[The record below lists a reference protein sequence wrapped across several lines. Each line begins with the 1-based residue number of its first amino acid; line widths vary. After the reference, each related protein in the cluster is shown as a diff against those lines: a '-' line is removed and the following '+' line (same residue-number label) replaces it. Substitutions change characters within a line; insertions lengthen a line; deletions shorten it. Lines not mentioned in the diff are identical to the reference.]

1 MMFMNVFWV
10 LILIGSL
17 LLFIKYLSGRSKTQQ
32 GHGWFGTNAL
42 EIVKERYARGE
53 IDQTE
58 YEQKKRDLEE
68 VR

>member
-10 LILIGSL
+10 LILVSGL
-17 LLFIKYLSGRSKTQQ
+17 FLFIKYVSGKSKIQQ
-32 GHGWFGTNAL
+32 SHDWFGTSAL
-42 EIVKERYARGE
+42 EIVKERYAKGE

-68 VR
+68 VG